1 MIHTDY
7 KGQVRMKEHYLEETL
22 KKYADYSG
30 PIEPLIKNPEPLA
43 YRNSCKL
50 PVAMVDGVLK
60 SGMYVRN
67 TNDFVPLDRCLIH
80 SQTLEKTR
88 TEIMDILNKHGMQAY
103 AKGRRGGLKTLV
115 MKEFDGKVQVVLVTY
130 LGQEIS
136 PELAADIMNLEPVVS
151 LWQSIKQNQESDVEV
166 FGKVM
171 RHIAGD
177 EKIPVQLDDI
187 QLELLPRS
195 FFQLNTKQAETLYKK
210 VADIM
215 PASKL
220 VVEAYSGIG
229 GIAFAA
235 AKKAD
240 KIIGIEAVADAVE
253 NAKANSEN
261 NHIENVEFLCG
272 DAAEELENIA
282 DNEDVDTL
290 IVDPPR
296 SGLGE
301 RMIEAI
307 KFSQPKN
314 IVYVSCNPSTLAK
327 DIAELSAYEIAYVQP
342 LDMFSQTPHVETIC
356 LLKQKKA
363 SADKGEE

>member
-1 MIHTDY
+1 
-7 KGQVRMKEHYLEETL
+7 
-22 KKYADYSG
+22 
-30 PIEPLIKNPEPLA
+30 
-43 YRNSCKL
+43 
-50 PVAMVDGVLK
+50 
-60 SGMYVRN
+60 
-67 TNDFVPLDRCLIH
+67 
-80 SQTLEKTR
+80 
-88 TEIMDILNKHGMQAY
+88 
-103 AKGRRGGLKTLV
+103 
-115 MKEFDGKVQVVLVTY
+115 
-130 LGQEIS
+130 
-136 PELAADIMNLEPVVS
+136 
-151 LWQSIKQNQESDVEV
+151 VEV